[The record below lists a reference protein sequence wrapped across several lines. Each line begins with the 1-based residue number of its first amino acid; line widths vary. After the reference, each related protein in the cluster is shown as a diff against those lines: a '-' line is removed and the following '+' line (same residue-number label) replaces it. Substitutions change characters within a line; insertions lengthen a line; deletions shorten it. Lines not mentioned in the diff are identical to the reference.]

1 MPNFKIHQVHQYLD
15 NLIWNHGNHSFKGSQ
30 QEFDGVSISRGFPES
45 DKFGLGYG
53 HALSLE

>member
-1 MPNFKIHQVHQYLD
+1 MNCKGKP
-15 NLIWNHGNHSFKGSQ
+15 HGLRASFCSIGSQ

-53 HALSLE
+53 HALSFEK